1 MCVQREQLETTVEK
15 VCLDKMADYYATSTA
30 PLFSCRLR
38 MPEKP
43 GNGIIV
49 FDDTTYNSEASYSCN
64 PGYILTGNGMRIC
77 SGSGVWNGTIP
88 ICTGEKTL

>member
-1 MCVQREQLETTVEK
+1 MPPQLHHFSAVDCG
-15 VCLDKMADYYATSTA
+15 CLRS
-30 PLFSCRLR
+30 L
-38 MPEKP
+38 E
-43 GNGIIV
+43 NGIIV

-64 PGYILTGNGMRIC
+64 PGYILTGNEMRIC